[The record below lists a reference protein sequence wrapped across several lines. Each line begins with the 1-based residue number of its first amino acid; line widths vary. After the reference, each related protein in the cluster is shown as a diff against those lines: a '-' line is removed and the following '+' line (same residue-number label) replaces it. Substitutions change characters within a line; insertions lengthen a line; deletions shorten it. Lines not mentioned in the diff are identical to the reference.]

1 MRGMRGT
8 HSLLLLLL
16 WKRRGL
22 RGVIALELVGLMLML
37 MMLLCLDW
45 VRLLWL
51 DWENWLLLWVRLLIS
66 LLLLLL
72 R

>member
-1 MRGMRGT
+1 MRGAQ
-8 HSLLLLLL
+8 SLLLLLL
-16 WKRRGL
+16 LWERRGL

>member
-1 MRGMRGT
+1 M
-8 HSLLLLLL
+8 LLLLLL
-16 WKRRGL
+16 WERRGL